1 MKDGH
6 GFSVALAR
14 VLVWYL
20 RFTQL
25 AQLSLVVLSREGLLL
40 FQFFHTSWWLFHHD
54 GLLLFMVELADG
66 DGGFV
71 EDGGKRGFEFLP
83 GCDAARLA
91 ELIEGLGE
99 GGVPA
104 LVPSLG
110 RTTLL

>member
-6 GFSVALAR
+6 GFPVALAG

-25 AQLSLVVLSREGLLL
+25 AELSLVVLSREGLLL
-40 FQFFHTSWWLFHHD
+40 FQFFHTSRWLH

-91 ELIEGLGE
+91 ELIEGLRE